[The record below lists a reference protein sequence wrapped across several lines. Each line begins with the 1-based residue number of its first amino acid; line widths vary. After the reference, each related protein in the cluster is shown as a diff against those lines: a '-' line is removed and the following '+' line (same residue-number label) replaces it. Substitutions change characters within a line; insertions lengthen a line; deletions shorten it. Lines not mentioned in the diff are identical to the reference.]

1 MGTVFR
7 VHFRLYLLYRP
18 TKNLIQYLCMDF
30 SLEKDVPSAEKSSPQ
45 MVANQEMLCPMV
57 ADQEVGSPQ
66 LFLSVC
72 LIAELKR
79 GGRVSHSILLLLDY
93 KYSILIIKICRV
105 GSLYK
110 E

>member
-1 MGTVFR
+1 MGSGDWGERIPYEVVQSYNPIKKAFGGKKFAPNGSR
-7 VHFRLYLLYRP
+7 SENV
-18 TKNLIQYLCMDF
+18 
-30 SLEKDVPSAEKSSPQ
+30 APQ
-45 MVANQEMLCPMV
+45 MV
-57 ADQEVGSPQ
+57 ADQEVGSSH

-79 GGRVSHSILLLLDY
+79 DGRVSHSILLLLDY

-105 GSLYK
+105 GSLYR